1 MDVRA
6 EQRWSHRHDAGP
18 HADGARRAR
27 RARDDAGGRR
37 QLLIG
42 SAAAGRRR
50 SAGVVHR
57 GRGRAS
63 EGDVFHL
70 DVIADSDTT
79 DILVALGLN
88 SLFQGVDA
96 STIQVLESIQSD
108 PTQLAASA
116 SGAVGDSGALRSM
129 LDLQNTDVEGLG
141 GSFGEFYSTLV
152 GGIGFEISSTR
163 SAAEVEAFLV
173 ESLEER
179 RQSIAGVN
187 VDESLV
193 NMLAFEQALKPAA
206 QFMQV
211 VNQMQDEVLRLV

>member
-1 MDVRA
+1 LGSPLEV
-6 EQRWSHRHDAGP
+6 
-18 HADGARRAR
+18 ADGVSVSFTGGEIRA
-27 RARDDAGGRR
+27 A
-37 QLLIG
+37 
-42 SAAAGRRR
+42 
-50 SAGVVHR
+50 
-57 GRGRAS
+57 
-63 EGDVFHL
+63 EGDVFTV
-70 DVIADSDTT
+70 DVIADSDTS

-96 STIQVLESIQSD
+96 STIQVLESIQRD
-108 PTQLAASA
+108 PGQLAASA
-116 SGAVGDSGALRSM
+116 TGSVGDSGALRQM
-129 LDLQNTDVEGLG
+129 LDLQHTDVDGLG

-152 GGIGFEISSTR
+152 GGVGFEISSTR

-187 VDESLV
+187 VDEELV
-193 NMLAFEQALKPAA
+193 NMLAFEQAFNAAA